1 MLNEILFLVL
11 GLSVLIAGGEFLVR
25 GASGIASGFRI
36 PPMVIGLT
44 VVSFGTSA
52 PELIISIQAAL
63 KGSPDIATGNVVG
76 SNICNITLILGITA
90 LIKPVLVKRNT
101 LIHDWPVALLSV
113 LIFWWVIANQIL
125 GSFEGWLLVFAL
137 LIYVIFTILKPS
149 GRSAI
154 VKPSE
159 KKSDLLSPGRL
170 VRQVFF
176 LILGIA
182 GLYFGSEWFVE
193 SARSLALKSGLEE
206 RVVGLTIVALGT
218 SLPELAASAI
228 SAFKSETDLALGNL
242 LGSNIF
248 NILSIMGITAIVTP
262 IQISSSIIQNDMFW
276 LLAATLLIFPL
287 MLIRNDVS
295 RFDGFLLLIFYAAY
309 IMVVLW

>member
-1 MLNEILFLVL
+1 MFNEILLLVI

-25 GASGIASGFRI
+25 GASAIARVFRI

-52 PELIISIQAAL
+52 PELIISMQAAL

-76 SNICNITLILGITA
+76 SNICNLTLILGITA
-90 LIKPVLVKRNT
+90 LIRPVMVKRNT

-113 LIFWWVIANQIL
+113 LIFWWVIANQTL
-125 GSFEGWLLVFAL
+125 GNVEGWMLVLAL
-137 LIYVIFTILKPS
+137 MIYLIFTFFKSS
-149 GRSAI
+149 GQP
-154 VKPSE
+154 VKRTAEESTSLMPVP
-159 KKSDLLSPGRL
+159 KQMIQQITFL
-170 VRQVFF
+170 V
-176 LILGIA
+176 LGIA

-193 SARSLALKSGLEE
+193 SARSLALKSGIEE

-248 NILSIMGITAIVTP
+248 NIFSIMGITAIVTP
-262 IQISSSIIQNDMFW
+262 IHISSSIIHNDMFW

-295 RFDGFLLLIFYAAY
+295 RFDGFLLLLFYTAY

>member
-1 MLNEILFLVL
+1 MLHEILFLVL
-11 GLSVLIAGGEFLVR
+11 GLTVLIAGGEFLVR

-44 VVSFGTSA
+44 IVSFGTSA

-76 SNICNITLILGITA
+76 SNICNLTLILGITA
-90 LIKPVLVKRNT
+90 LIQPVMVKRNT

-113 LIFWWVIANQIL
+113 LIFWWVIANQML
-125 GSFEGWLLVFAL
+125 GSTEGWLLVLAL
-137 LIYVIFTILKPS
+137 LIYLTFTIFKSS
-149 GRSAI
+149 GSSGMIKNVDSASVI
-154 VKPSE
+154 SGPK
-159 KKSDLLSPGRL
+159 
-170 VRQVFF
+170 QVVQQILF
-176 LILGIA
+176 LITGIV
-182 GLYFGSEWFVE
+182 GLYYGSEWFVD
-193 SARSLALKSGLEE
+193 SARSLALKSGIEE

-218 SLPELAASAI
+218 SLPELVASAI
-228 SAFKSETDLALGNL
+228 SAYKSETDLALGNL

-248 NILSIMGITAIVTP
+248 NIFSIMGITAIVTP

-295 RFDGFLLLIFYAAY
+295 RFDGFLLLIFYASY
-309 IMVVLW
+309 ILVVLW